1 MTMRVDV
8 RPEMYRWSLDRAGLD
23 RETAAERFPRLD
35 DWESGDRQPTFK
47 QLEAFAARTYTP
59 IGFFF
64 LAAPPEERLPI
75 PDFRTIGD
83 RPPARPSANLLDSI
97 YQCQQRQDWYH
108 EHALR
113 NGFDRVEVV
122 GSLTTASPI
131 SIAARTMEEALDF
144 AVESRGG
151 GWSEALAR
159 LRDQAETLGV
169 LVMISGIVGSNTHR
183 KLDPREFRG
192 FALVDDRA
200 PVVFVNGA
208 DTKAAQVFTLAHE
221 LAHIWLAESA
231 LSDADLGGR
240 PTPDVERWC
249 NQVAAELLVPLE
261 RLRAEFNPE
270 TDRTRELDR
279 LARLFRCSTLVVLRR
294 LREAGYLNWQDFRA
308 AYADELERVMSLGGD
323 GGNYYHAQ
331 PVRVS
336 KLFARSVI
344 ASTLEGQTLYSDAF
358 RMLGFKKTATFER
371 LARELRV
378 V

>member
-1 MTMRVDV
+1 MRVNV
-8 RPEMYRWSLDRAGLD
+8 RPEMYGWALDRAGLD
-23 RETAAERFPRLD
+23 REAAAERFPRLS
-35 DWESGDRQPTFK
+35 DWESGDHRPTFK

-64 LAAPPEERLPI
+64 LSVPPEEELPI

-83 RPPARPSANLLDSI
+83 RPVARPSANLLDTV
-97 YQCQQRQDWYH
+97 YQCQQRQDWYR

-113 NGFDRVEVV
+113 NGFDSVEVV

-131 SIAARTMEEALDF
+131 ATAARTMTDALDF
-144 AVESRGG
+144 SVGNRGSS
-151 GWSEALAR
+151 WSEALAR
-159 LRDQAETLGV
+159 LRDQAEALGV

-183 KLDPREFRG
+183 KLDPQEFRG
-192 FALVDDRA
+192 FALVDSQA

-208 DTKAAQVFTLAHE
+208 DTKAAQIFTLAHE

-231 LSDADLGGR
+231 LSDADLQG
-240 PTPDVERWC
+240 TPSRDVERWC
-249 NQVAAELLVPLE
+249 NQVAAELLAPLE
-261 RLRAEFNPE
+261 RLRSEFDPD
-270 TDRTRELDR
+270 TDQTREIDR
-279 LARLFRCSTLVVLRR
+279 LARRFRCSTLVVLRR
-294 LREAGYLNWQDFRA
+294 LHEAGYLGWQDFRT
-308 AYADELERVMSLGGD
+308 AYAGELESVMELVGD
-323 GGNYYHAQ
+323 GGNYYHTQ

-344 ASTLEGQTLYSDAF
+344 ASTLEGHTLYTDAF
-358 RMLGFKKTATFER
+358 RMLGFKKAATFEG

>member
-1 MTMRVDV
+1 MRVDV
-8 RPEMYRWSLDRAGLD
+8 RPAMYRWALDRAGLD
-23 RETAAERFPRLD
+23 REAAAERFPGLG
-35 DWESGDRQPTFK
+35 DWESGDRRPTFK

-64 LAAPPEERLPI
+64 LSVPPEEELPI

-83 RPPARPSANLLDSI
+83 RPVGRPSANLLDTV
-97 YQCQQRQDWYH
+97 YQCQQRQDWYR

-113 NGFDRVEVV
+113 NGFDSVEVV
-122 GSLTTASPI
+122 GSLTPASPI
-131 SIAARTMEEALDF
+131 ATAARTMTDALGFSVGD
-144 AVESRGG
+144 RGSS
-151 GWSEALAR
+151 WSEALAR
-159 LRDQAETLGV
+159 LRDQAEALGV

-192 FALVDDRA
+192 FALVDSQA

-208 DTKAAQVFTLAHE
+208 DTKAAQIFTLAHE

-231 LSDADLGGR
+231 LSDADLQGT
-240 PTPDVERWC
+240 PTRDVERWC

-261 RLRAEFNPE
+261 RLRSEFDPNA
-270 TDRTRELDR
+270 DQIRELDR

-294 LREAGYLNWQDFRA
+294 LHEAGYLGWQDFRA
-308 AYADELERVMSLGGD
+308 AYAGELQRVMDFVGD

-344 ASTLEGQTLYSDAF
+344 ASTLEGQTLYTDAF
-358 RMLGFKKTATFER
+358 RMLGFKKAATFEG

>member
-1 MTMRVDV
+1 MRVEV
-8 RPEMYRWSLDRAGLD
+8 RPELYGWALDRAGFA
-23 RETAAERFPRLD
+23 RETAAERFPRLG
-35 DWESGDRQPTFK
+35 DWESGERRPTFK

-64 LAAPPEERLPI
+64 LPAPPDEQIPI

-83 RPPARPSANLLDSI
+83 KPVGRPSANLLDII
-97 YQCQQRQDWYH
+97 YQCQQRQDWYR

-113 NGFDRVEVV
+113 NGFDSVGIV

-131 SIAARTMEEALDF
+131 ATAARTMTDALDF
-144 AVESRGG
+144 SAGSRGSS
-151 GWSEALAR
+151 WSEALAR
-159 LRDQAETLGV
+159 LRDQAEALGV

-208 DTKAAQVFTLAHE
+208 DTKAAQIFTLAHE

-231 LSDADLGGR
+231 LSDADLQGR
-240 PTPDVERWC
+240 PTRDVERWC

-261 RLRAEFNPE
+261 RLRSEFNPN
-270 TDRTRELDR
+270 TDQTRELGR

-294 LREAGYLNWQDFRA
+294 LHEAGYLDWQDFRT
-308 AYADELERVMSLGGD
+308 AYAGELERVMDLVGD
-323 GGNYYHAQ
+323 GGNYYHTQ

-344 ASTLEGQTLYSDAF
+344 ASTLEGQTLYTDAF
-358 RMLGFKKTATFER
+358 RMLGFKKAATFEG